1 MKRSLLGFLC
11 VMLAMPAVAATLG
24 TSAGAVIPADVQQII
39 SVDYRRVNNSET
51 ALALKNRVFPENLK
65 QFETALRGVGINP
78 DNEMDT
84 LTFVSYRAG
93 KPAKEGDR
101 PPLKVMGI
109 AAGQYSKAKVIARLT
124 KKGIKPTVVRKFRV
138 YPMGNGMEM
147 SFLDDWT
154 LVFGDS
160 ATVKTAIETHD
171 GVKESLN
178 TNAQVNDLVQ
188 SVSGGAVWS
197 VLDADGTRNMMRS
210 SLGEAARLADYE
222 GIKKR
227 LVGSRYTMDFSDGV
241 NFDMNVLTTDN
252 VTASTLASLMKAGV
266 MYRKMNAKGPEQYAL
281 ENTTVDSDNATIRVH
296 FKSDDKRFESLLHS
310 DLFAAVSK

>member
-1 MKRSLLGFLC
+1 MKRSLPGFLC
-11 VMLAMPAVAATLG
+11 LVLAMPTMAATLG

-51 ALALKNRVFPENLK
+51 AMALKARVFPENLK
-65 QFETALRGVGINP
+65 QFETALRGIGINP
-78 DNEMDT
+78 DNQMDT

-93 KPAKEGDR
+93 KPAKEDEN

-109 AAGQYSKAKVIARLT
+109 ASGQFSKVKVVARLT
-124 KKGIKPTVVRKFRV
+124 KKGVKPTVFRKMRL

-154 LVFGDS
+154 LVFGDI
-160 ATVKTAIETHD
+160 AAVKTAIETHD
-171 GVKESLN
+171 GAKESLN
-178 TNAQVNDLVQ
+178 TNSQVTDLVQ

-197 VLDADGTRNMMRS
+197 VLDAIGTRNMMRS
-210 SLGEAARLADYE
+210 SLGDAARLADYDM
-222 GIKKR
+222 IKKR

-241 NFDMNVLTTDN
+241 NFDLNVLTADN
-252 VTASTLASLMKAGV
+252 MTASTLASLMKAGV
-266 MYRKMNAKGPEQYAL
+266 MYRKMNAKGAEQYAL
-281 ENTTVDSDNATIRVH
+281 ENTSVDSDSSTIKVH
-296 FKSDDKRFESLLHS
+296 FKSDDKKFESLLHS